1 MSTIS
6 IYDFMIE
13 HYRMMGATLAVINYI
28 WEKTGVKF
36 PIYNVGS
43 LSMCSHEKTSD
54 LDIAVIPLEDQ
65 DMNYMI
71 QLLKTS
77 LNPRKIKQIYGMT
90 LMKLQ
95 IYEYNVDIQFRSP
108 IEVWYLVDGGFNAH
122 MNFNIKTYN
131 ETLKEKKEVALSGDN
146 ELMKNF
152 KRKYYAMYMRCP
164 LYPIDKVLPKE
175 VKDPQMTWES
185 CLELIALMTELIC
198 LQYQKYMIA
207 NYKDISSINTRDIM
221 TKKIQIATKYNKMM
235 CC

>member
-1 MSTIS
+1 MSAVP
-6 IYDFMIE
+6 IYDFMLE
-13 HYRMMGATLAVINYI
+13 HNRMMEATLMVINYI

-43 LSMCSHEKTSD
+43 LSMCSHEKNSD
-54 LDIAVIPLEDQ
+54 LDIAVIPLEDK

-71 QLLKTS
+71 NLLESS
-77 LNPRKIKQIYGMT
+77 LKPRKIKQIYGMT

-95 IYEYNVDIQFRSP
+95 INEYNVDIQFRSP
-108 IEVWYLVDGGFNAH
+108 VEVWYLVDGGFSAH
-122 MNFNIKTYN
+122 MNFNINTYN
-131 ETLKEKKEVALSGDN
+131 ETLKEKKEVAESGDN

-164 LYPIDKVLPKE
+164 LYPMDKTLPKD
-175 VKDPQMTWES
+175 VKDPQMTWTS

-207 NYKDISSINTRDIM
+207 IYKDISSINTRDIM
-221 TKKIQIATKYNKMM
+221 TKRSQIAIKYNKMM